1 MATLPWPALIP
12 AEQRGNNQVMSKK
25 SRHCQLMKKQQPVL
39 HPKVHEGKCQ
49 IKTMGFSKYEENV
62 YQSVLQSDAKIRF

>member
-25 SRHCQLMKKQQPVL
+25 KKN
-39 HPKVHEGKCQ
+39 
-49 IKTMGFSKYEENV
+49 MGFSKYEENV